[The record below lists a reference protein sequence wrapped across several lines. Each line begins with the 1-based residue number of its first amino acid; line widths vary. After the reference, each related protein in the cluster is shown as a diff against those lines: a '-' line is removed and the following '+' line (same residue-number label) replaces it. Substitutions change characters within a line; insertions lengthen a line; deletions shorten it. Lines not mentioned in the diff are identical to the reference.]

1 VLPVVNT
8 ATASSM
14 ATTDDTGNNVCD
26 ALKAAIRVWS
36 VSMVQ
41 TLTDALVSSE
51 LQRDC
56 AISAIIARDCVL
68 HCDGVAGSAGTDA
81 LCWDD
86 ACGDRVSACSGV
98 SVDALLPLCANS
110 DFVPRLPQS
119 GCQFEL

>member
-1 VLPVVNT
+1 
-8 ATASSM
+8 M

-68 HCDGVAGSAGTDA
+68 HRDGVAGSAGTDA
-81 LCWDD
+81 LCWDG
-86 ACGDRVSACSGV
+86 ACGDRVSACSV
-98 SVDALLPLCANS
+98 SVDALLPLCAYS